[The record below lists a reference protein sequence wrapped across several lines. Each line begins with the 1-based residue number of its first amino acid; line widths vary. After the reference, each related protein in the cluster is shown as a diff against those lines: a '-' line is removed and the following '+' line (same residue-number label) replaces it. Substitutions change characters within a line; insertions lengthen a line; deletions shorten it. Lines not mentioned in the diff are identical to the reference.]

1 MCGFCMEA
9 GMLQS
14 IYRGITMDF
23 AEWDIQENPS
33 LLAILQ
39 RVRTEDHGYS
49 SLSLILRILTERLQR
64 QLTNE
69 ELQLIHSVFSEDD
82 KQRIQ
87 AFMDGLHFPYPALQ
101 QQLKDW
107 AFTKQIIVS
116 AQALDEAIDLLNLLQ
131 AGFFQ
136 QVQSSASDCC
146 CFTENG
152 SKHSQNKGQ
161 QFYDLWP
168 LFYLATQLVISKA
181 PAHPV
186 LITLAFCQ
194 CEVMPTF
201 YAEVLWLQRMIT
213 RCIFLARN
221 GLSMLEQ
228 ALPYLRYEQMFN
240 LVLKSDREHRSNLA
254 ALLHTN
260 NSVKQLFSAEQIDAL
275 NSVVT
280 SLSQQNQE

>member
-14 IYRGITMDF
+14 MYRGITMDF

-39 RVRTEDHGYS
+39 RVCTEDHGYS

-69 ELQLIHSVFSEDD
+69 ELTLIHSAFSEDD
-82 KQRIQ
+82 KARIQ

-107 AFTKQIIVS
+107 FFAEQIIVS
-116 AQALDEAIDLLNLLQ
+116 TQALDEATDLLNLLQ

-146 CFTENG
+146 FSDSRT
-152 SKHSQNKGQ
+152 KHSQNKGQ
-161 QFYDLWP
+161 QFYELWP
-168 LFYLATQLVISKA
+168 FFYLATQLVISKA

-186 LITLAFCQ
+186 LNTLAFCQ

-201 YAEVLWLQRMIT
+201 YAEVLWLQRIIT
-213 RCIFLARN
+213 RCVFMAPN

-228 ALPYLRYEQMFN
+228 ALSYLRYEQVFD
-240 LVLKSDREHRSNLA
+240 LALQSDPQSVTNLA
-254 ALLHTN
+254 TLWRTN
-260 NSVKQLFSAEQIDAL
+260 NQVKQLFSAEQFEAL
-275 NSVVT
+275 DSVLT

>member
-14 IYRGITMDF
+14 MYRGITMDF

-39 RVRTEDHGYS
+39 RVCTEDHGYS

-69 ELQLIHSVFSEDD
+69 ELTLIHSAFSEDD
-82 KQRIQ
+82 KARIQ

-107 AFTKQIIVS
+107 FFAEQIIVS
-116 AQALDEAIDLLNLLQ
+116 TQALDEAIDLLNLLQ

-146 CFTENG
+146 FSDSRT
-152 SKHSQNKGQ
+152 KHSQNKGQ
-161 QFYDLWP
+161 QFYELWP
-168 LFYLATQLVISKA
+168 FFYLATQLVISKA

-186 LITLAFCQ
+186 LNTLAFCQ

-201 YAEVLWLQRMIT
+201 YAEVLWLQRIIT
-213 RCIFLARN
+213 RCVFMAPD

-228 ALPYLRYEQMFN
+228 ALSYLRYEQVFD
-240 LVLKSDREHRSNLA
+240 LTLKSGRENLTNLA
-254 ALLHTN
+254 DLLHTN
-260 NSVKQLFSAEQIDAL
+260 HNLKQLFSAEQFEAL
-275 NSVVT
+275 DSVLT

>member
-14 IYRGITMDF
+14 MYRGITMDF

-33 LLAILQ
+33 LLAILE

-64 QLTNE
+64 QLTKE
-69 ELQLIHSVFSEDD
+69 ELKLIQSAFSEDD
-82 KQRIQ
+82 KQRIKV
-87 AFMDGLHFPYPALQ
+87 FMDGLHFPYPALQ

-107 AFTKQIIVS
+107 AFAEQHIAS

-136 QVQSSASDCC
+136 QVNSSASDC

-152 SKHSQNKGQ
+152 SKHSQNKRQ
-161 QFYDLWP
+161 QFHELWP
-168 LFYLATQLVISKA
+168 FFYLATQLIISKA

-186 LITLAFCQ
+186 LNTLAFCQ

-201 YAEVLWLQRMIT
+201 YAEVLWLQRIIT
-213 RCIFLARN
+213 RCVFLAPDD
-221 GLSMLEQ
+221 LSMLKP
-228 ALPYLRYEQMFN
+228 ALPYLRYEQVFD
-240 LVLKSDREHRSNLA
+240 LVLKSDRENLSNLA
-254 ALLHTN
+254 TLLRTN
-260 NSVKQLFSAEQIDAL
+260 HNLKQLFSAEQLGAL
-275 NSVVT
+275 NSVIT

>member
-1 MCGFCMEA
+1 
-9 GMLQS
+9 MLQS
-14 IYRGITMDF
+14 MYRGITMDF

-33 LLAILQ
+33 LLAILE

-64 QLTNE
+64 QLTKE
-69 ELQLIHSVFSEDD
+69 ELKLIQSAFSEDD
-82 KQRIQ
+82 KQRIKV
-87 AFMDGLHFPYPALQ
+87 FMDGLHFPYPALQ

-107 AFTKQIIVS
+107 AFAEQHIAS

-136 QVQSSASDCC
+136 QVNSSASDC

-152 SKHSQNKGQ
+152 SKHSQNKRQ
-161 QFYDLWP
+161 QFHELWP
-168 LFYLATQLVISKA
+168 FFYLATQLIISKA

-186 LITLAFCQ
+186 LNTLAFCQ

-201 YAEVLWLQRMIT
+201 YAEVLWLQRIIT
-213 RCIFLARN
+213 RCVFLAPDD
-221 GLSMLEQ
+221 LSMLKP
-228 ALPYLRYEQMFN
+228 ALPYLRYEQVFD
-240 LVLKSDREHRSNLA
+240 LVLKSDRENLSNLA
-254 ALLHTN
+254 TLLRTN
-260 NSVKQLFSAEQIDAL
+260 HNLKQLFSAEQLGAL
-275 NSVVT
+275 NSVIT

>member
-14 IYRGITMDF
+14 MYRGIGMDF

-49 SLSLILRILTERLQR
+49 SLSLILRILSERLQR
-64 QLTNE
+64 PLTNE
-69 ELQLIHSVFSEDD
+69 ELQLIRSVFSEDD
-82 KQRIQ
+82 KQRIK

-107 AFTKQIIVS
+107 DFAEQLIVS
-116 AQALDEAIDLLNLLQ
+116 AQALEEAIDLLNLLQ
-131 AGFFQ
+131 VGFFQ
-136 QVQSSASDCC
+136 QVQSSASDCY
-146 CFTENG
+146 FTENG
-152 SKHSQNKGQ
+152 SKHSQNKSR

-168 LFYLATQLVISKA
+168 FFYLATQLVASKE

-186 LITLAFCQ
+186 FNTLAFCQ

-201 YAEVLWLQRMIT
+201 YAEVLWLQRIIT
-213 RCIFLARN
+213 RCVFLAQD
-221 GLSMLEQ
+221 GLPMLEQ
-228 ALPYLRYEQMFN
+228 AVPYLRYEQVFD
-240 LVLKSDREHRSNLA
+240 LVLKSDRENRTNLA
-254 ALLHTN
+254 TLWRTN
-260 NSVKQLFSAEQIDAL
+260 SHVKQLFSAEQFDAL
-275 NSVVT
+275 DSVLK
-280 SLSQQNQE
+280 SLSQQKQE

>member
-1 MCGFCMEA
+1 MEA

-14 IYRGITMDF
+14 MYLGIVMDF

-69 ELQLIHSVFSEDD
+69 ELQLIRSAFSEYD

-101 QQLKDW
+101 QQIKDW
-107 AFTKQIIVS
+107 AFAEQLIVS
-116 AQALDEAIDLLNLLQ
+116 PQVLEEAIDLLNLLQ

-136 QVQSSASDCC
+136 QVNSSASDCC
-146 CFTENG
+146 FAENG
-152 SKHSQNKGQ
+152 SKHSQNKRQ

-168 LFYLATQLVISKA
+168 FFYMATQLVISKA
-181 PAHPV
+181 SAHPV
-186 LITLAFCQ
+186 LNTLAFSQ
-194 CEVMPTF
+194 CEVIPTF
-201 YAEVLWLQRMIT
+201 YAEVLWLQRTIT
-213 RCIFLARN
+213 RCVFLAPD
-221 GLSMLEQ
+221 GLPMLEQ
-228 ALPYLRYEQMFN
+228 AVPYLRYEQVFD
-240 LVLKSDREHRSNLA
+240 LLLKSGRENLA
-254 ALLHTN
+254 NLAILLRTN
-260 NSVKQLFSAEQIDAL
+260 PNLKLLFSAEQIDAL

-280 SLSQQNQE
+280 SLSPKNQE

>member
-14 IYRGITMDF
+14 MYRGITMDF

-64 QLTNE
+64 QLSNE
-69 ELQLIHSVFSEDD
+69 ELQLIHTAFSEDD
-82 KQRIQ
+82 KQRIK
-87 AFMDGLHFPYPALQ
+87 AFMDELHFPYPAIQ

-107 AFTKQIIVS
+107 AFAEQIIVS
-116 AQALDEAIDLLNLLQ
+116 TEVLDEAIDLLNLLQ

-136 QVQSSASDCC
+136 QVTSSASDCC
-146 CFTENG
+146 FTENG
-152 SKHSQNKGQ
+152 IKRSKNKAQ
-161 QFYDLWP
+161 QFYELWP
-168 LFYLATQLVISKA
+168 FFYLATQLVIRKA

-186 LITLAFCQ
+186 LNTLAFCQ

-201 YAEVLWLQRMIT
+201 YAEALWLQRIIT
-213 RCIFLARN
+213 RSVFLAPE
-221 GLSMLEQ
+221 GLSMLEH
-228 ALPYLRYEQMFN
+228 ALPYLRYEQVFD
-240 LVLKSDREHRSNLA
+240 LVLKSDRENLVYLA
-254 ALLHTN
+254 PLWHTN
-260 NSVKQLFSAEQIDAL
+260 HNLKQLFSNEQYDAL
-275 NSVVT
+275 NSVIT
-280 SLSQQNQE
+280 SLLQQTKD

>member
-14 IYRGITMDF
+14 MYRGITMDF

-39 RVRTEDHGYS
+39 RVCTEDHGYS

-69 ELQLIHSVFSEDD
+69 ELTLIHSAFSEDD
-82 KQRIQ
+82 KARIQ

-107 AFTKQIIVS
+107 FFAEQIIVS
-116 AQALDEAIDLLNLLQ
+116 TQALDEAIDLLNLLQ
-131 AGFFQ
+131 EGFFQ

-146 CFTENG
+146 FSDSRT
-152 SKHSQNKGQ
+152 KHSQNKGQ
-161 QFYDLWP
+161 QFYELWP
-168 LFYLATQLVISKA
+168 FFYLATQLVISKA

-186 LITLAFCQ
+186 LNTLAFCQ

-201 YAEVLWLQRMIT
+201 YAEVLWLQRIIT
-213 RCIFLARN
+213 RCVFMAPN

-228 ALPYLRYEQMFN
+228 ALSYLRYEQVFD
-240 LVLKSDREHRSNLA
+240 LALQSDPQSVTNLA
-254 ALLHTN
+254 TLWRTN
-260 NSVKQLFSAEQIDAL
+260 NQVKQLFSAEQFDAL
-275 NSVVT
+275 DSVLT

>member
-14 IYRGITMDF
+14 MYRGITMDF

-49 SLSLILRILTERLQR
+49 SLSLILRILTERLKR

-69 ELQLIHSVFSEDD
+69 ELHLIHSAFSEDE
-82 KQRIQ
+82 KLCIKS
-87 AFMDGLHFPYPALQ
+87 FIDGLHFPYPALQ

-107 AFTKQIIVS
+107 SFAKQLIVS
-116 AQALDEAIDLLNLLQ
+116 VQALDEAIDLLNLLQ

-146 CFTENG
+146 FSDSGT
-152 SKHSQNKGQ
+152 KHSQNKGQ
-161 QFYDLWP
+161 QFYELWP
-168 LFYLATQLVISKA
+168 FFYLATQLVISKA

-186 LITLAFCQ
+186 LNTLAFCQ

-201 YAEVLWLQRMIT
+201 YAEVLWLQRIIT
-213 RCIFLARN
+213 RCVFMAPN

-228 ALPYLRYEQMFN
+228 ALSYLRYEQVFD
-240 LVLKSDREHRSNLA
+240 LALQSDPQSVTNLA
-254 ALLHTN
+254 TLWRTN
-260 NSVKQLFSAEQIDAL
+260 NQVKQLFSAEQFDAL
-275 NSVVT
+275 DSVLT

>member
-14 IYRGITMDF
+14 MYRGITMDF

-64 QLTNE
+64 QLTKE
-69 ELQLIHSVFSEDD
+69 ELELVHSVFSEDD

-87 AFMDGLHFPYPALQ
+87 TFMDGLHFPYPALQ

-107 AFTKQIIVS
+107 SFAKQLIVS

-146 CFTENG
+146 FTENG
-152 SKHSQNKGQ
+152 SKRCNNKRQ
-161 QFYDLWP
+161 QFYELWP
-168 LFYLATQLVISKA
+168 FFYLATQLVISKA

-186 LITLAFCQ
+186 LNTLAFCQ

-201 YAEVLWLQRMIT
+201 YAEVLWLQRIIT
-213 RCIFLARN
+213 RCVFMAPN

-228 ALPYLRYEQMFN
+228 ALSYLRYEQVFD
-240 LVLKSDREHRSNLA
+240 LALQSDPQSVTNLA
-254 ALLHTN
+254 TLWRTN
-260 NSVKQLFSAEQIDAL
+260 NQVKQLFSAEQFDAL
-275 NSVVT
+275 DSVLT

>member
-1 MCGFCMEA
+1 
-9 GMLQS
+9 MLQS
-14 IYRGITMDF
+14 MYRGITMDF

-69 ELQLIHSVFSEDD
+69 ELQLIHSAFSEDD

-87 AFMDGLHFPYPALQ
+87 AFMDGLHFPYQALQ

-107 AFTKQIIVS
+107 AFAEQLIVS
-116 AQALDEAIDLLNLLQ
+116 VQALDEAIDLLHLLQ

-136 QVQSSASDCC
+136 QVTISASDCC
-146 CFTENG
+146 FSDNR
-152 SKHSQNKGQ
+152 SKHSKSKGQ
-161 QFYDLWP
+161 QFYELWP
-168 LFYLATQLVISKA
+168 FFYLATQLVISKA
-181 PAHPV
+181 QAHPV
-186 LITLAFCQ
+186 LKTLAFCQ

-201 YAEVLWLQRMIT
+201 YAEVLWLQRTIT
-213 RCIFLARN
+213 RCVFLAPD

-228 ALPYLRYEQMFN
+228 ALPYLRYEQVFY
-240 LVLKSDREHRSNLA
+240 LVLKSGRENLA
-254 ALLHTN
+254 NLAHLWRTN

-280 SLSQQNQE
+280 SLSEQNQE

>member
-14 IYRGITMDF
+14 MYRGITMDF
-23 AEWDIQENPS
+23 AEWDIQESPS

-39 RVRTEDHGYS
+39 RVCTEDHGYS

-69 ELQLIHSVFSEDD
+69 ELQLIRSAFSEDD
-82 KQRIQ
+82 KKRIQ

-107 AFTKQIIVS
+107 AFAEQLIVS
-116 AQALDEAIDLLNLLQ
+116 VQALDEAIDLLNLLQ

-136 QVQSSASDCC
+136 QVNSSASGR
-146 CFTENG
+146 CFTEHG
-152 SKHSQNKGQ
+152 SKRSNNKHQ

-168 LFYLATQLVISKA
+168 FFYLATQLVISKA

-186 LITLAFCQ
+186 LNTLAFCQ

-201 YAEVLWLQRMIT
+201 YAEVLWLQRIIT
-213 RCIFLARN
+213 RCVFLAPD
-221 GLSMLEQ
+221 GLPMFEQ
-228 ALPYLRYEQMFN
+228 ALPYLRYEQVFD
-240 LVLKSDREHRSNLA
+240 LVLKSDRGNLA
-254 ALLHTN
+254 NLATLLRPNHN
-260 NSVKQLFSAEQIDAL
+260 LKQLFSPEQYEAL
-275 NSVVT
+275 NSVFT
-280 SLSQQNQE
+280 ELSQQNQE